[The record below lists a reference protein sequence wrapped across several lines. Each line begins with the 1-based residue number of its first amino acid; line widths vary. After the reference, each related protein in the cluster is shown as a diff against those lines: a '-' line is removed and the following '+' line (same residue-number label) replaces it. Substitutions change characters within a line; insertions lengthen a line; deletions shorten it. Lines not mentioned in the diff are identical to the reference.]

1 MATALVAAACG
12 SDNSGGGGAAATTAA
27 GAATT
32 AARAATTAASA
43 ATTAGGTATT
53 AASAATTA
61 GGTATTANAAAR
73 ANCKSPGV
81 SQDTIKIGQLS
92 ALSTPAAA
100 FYAQHQAGVK
110 ARISALNDAGG
121 IGGRKIEIVPADTAA
136 DATKSVA
143 AARQLVEQDNVFA
156 VWIADSAVDSFSPYL
171 NQQGVPAVG
180 YNVNASWGKFDNMFG
195 YSGNNAANPVPTT
208 TGGKF
213 LKSQGAEKLAVL
225 GYAQASAQAAGEGM
239 AKSFEAAGGEVVFK
253 STDAPIGNMEWTTE
267 ANQIKDSGADA
278 LYLPIITQNALAAA
292 AAVKQAGANL
302 KVILFPAGYSP
313 TTIQQAGQAAEGVYF
328 STDLVP
334 YEANLPEHQAAEA
347 AFKKYV
353 PEAPRSQ
360 EVLQGWSIG
369 DLLIKAIQEAGV
381 DCPDRATLIKNMRQ
395 VHDWNSNGLLNPPVD
410 YATSMGKPYG
420 LCFHYVKVAAG
431 QFQPVT
437 SGQALCGEIIS

>member
-1 MATALVAAACG
+1 VAMAWVAAACG
-12 SDNSGGGGAAATTAA
+12 SDKSSNNTGAATTAA
-27 GAATT
+27 STATT
-32 AARAATTAASA
+32 AARAATTAGGA
-43 ATTAGGTATT
+43 ATTGAGAGTATT
-53 AASAATTA
+53 AAGA
-61 GGTATTANAAAR
+61 ATTANAAAR

-92 ALSTPAAA
+92 ALSSPAAA

-180 YNVNASWGKFDNMFG
+180 YNVNATWGKFDNMFG
-195 YSGNNAANPVPTT
+195 YSGNNAATPVPTT

-239 AKSFEAAGGEVVFK
+239 AKSFEAAGGQVVFK

-267 ANQIKDSGADA
+267 ANQIKDSGADS

-292 AAVKQAGANL
+292 AAVRQAGADL

-334 YEANLPEHQAAEA
+334 YEANLPEHQAAVA

-369 DLLIKAIQEAGV
+369 DVLIKAIQEAGV

-420 LCFHYVKVAAG
+420 LCFHYVKVAGG

-437 SGQALCGEIIS
+437 NGQALCGEIIS